1 MLKIVYILIKV
12 LHNDKD
18 LKFKKVIIKEY
29 KNGMVFAICY
39 KPTWS
44 EEVNVI
50 LLLKI
55 LYVGHMLLVILTVK
69 KLLERV
75 IKKNCKKQIKQ
86 NLDLKR

>member
-1 MLKIVYILIKV
+1 MKHVDAKDLYIDQSV
-12 LHNDKD
+12 ASNDKD
-18 LKFKKVIIKEY
+18 IKFKKVIIKEY

-50 LLLKI
+50 LILKI

-75 IKKNCKKQIKQ
+75 IKKN
-86 NLDLKR
+86 